1 MENVP
6 FIDDKHDYLPI
17 KNCDFPW
24 VVLTILKNMKID
36 GKDDIPYI
44 MENKIMFQTTNQI
57 CIIL

>member
-1 MENVP
+1 MENGP
-6 FIDDKHDYLPI
+6 FIDDKHDDLPI
-17 KNCDFPW
+17 KHCDFPW

-44 MENKIMFQTTNQI
+44 MENKNMFQTTNQI